1 MGRNPKLRAS
11 YINDSQFM
19 LRLAHAIENDKD
31 RPVEWRK
38 EMIGKL
44 EGIASD
50 LLRAPAANSA
60 TPKKTEAA

>member
-50 LLRAPAANSA
+50 LLRAPAAN
-60 TPKKTEAA
+60 TTTKKTEAA